1 MLKLRFVV
9 VFFLLAYLAGC
20 AGMQAAEVA
29 QETAQANLK
38 DASQINVE
46 LGVGYIK
53 RRQYNIARGKLEKA
67 IKQNPGNANAY
78 KNLAYLYSILGLK
91 DKAIKEYEKA
101 LDLKPH
107 DSDLLN
113 FYGAFLCSVNKV
125 DKALVMFKQAYSDPF
140 YRSAYLAESN
150 AGSCYIKQ
158 KKYKEAE
165 VLLRRS
171 LRVQPKLPSSL
182 LSMADIGI
190 KTGRYLMARAY
201 IERYLAL
208 RKPTPASLWI
218 QFQAEKALGSKEYYM
233 KYARQLIRDFPDSNE
248 AGWVEAKMRHEQFR

>member
-9 VFFLLAYLAGC
+9 IFFLLAYLAGC
-20 AGMQAAEVA
+20 AGMRAAEVA
-29 QETAQANLK
+29 EDTAKANLK

-46 LGVGYIK
+46 LGAGYIK
-53 RRQYNIARGKLEKA
+53 RKQYDVARGKLEKA
-67 IKQNPGNANAY
+67 IKQNPDNASAY
-78 KNLAYLYSILGLK
+78 KTLAYLYSILGLR
-91 DKAIKEYEKA
+91 DKAAKKYEQA

-107 DSDLLN
+107 DADILN
-113 FYGAFLCSVNKV
+113 DYGVFLCSINKI
-125 DKALVMFKQAYSDPF
+125 DRALPMFKQAYSDPF
-140 YRSAYLAESN
+140 YKSAYLAESN

-182 LSMADIGI
+182 LSMADIGV
-190 KTGRYLMARAY
+190 KTERYLMARAY

-218 QFQAEKALGSKEYYM
+218 QLQAEKALGSKEYYM
-233 KYARQLIRDFPDSNE
+233 KYARQLIRDFPDSDE
-248 AGWVEAKMRHEQFR
+248 AGWIEEKMPHGQFR

>member
-113 FYGAFLCSVNKV
+113 FYGAFLCSV
-125 DKALVMFKQAYSDPF
+125 
-140 YRSAYLAESN
+140 
-150 AGSCYIKQ
+150 IK
-158 KKYKEAE
+158 
-165 VLLRRS
+165 L
-171 LRVQPKLPSSL
+171 
-182 LSMADIGI
+182 I
-190 KTGRYLMARAY
+190 KH
-201 IERYLAL
+201 
-208 RKPTPASLWI
+208 W
-218 QFQAEKALGSKEYYM
+218 
-233 KYARQLIRDFPDSNE
+233 
-248 AGWVEAKMRHEQFR
+248 